1 MLSMRKQ
8 VSERKAQLRESYEI
22 TGFLLS
28 AAPAFPSKLLYL
40 AVPRGQRWH
49 FPTLILIILRSEL
62 WCTVIKEKAPPFLP
76 SSQI

>member
-40 AVPRGQRWH
+40 AVPRGQR
-49 FPTLILIILRSEL
+49 
-62 WCTVIKEKAPPFLP
+62 
-76 SSQI
+76 